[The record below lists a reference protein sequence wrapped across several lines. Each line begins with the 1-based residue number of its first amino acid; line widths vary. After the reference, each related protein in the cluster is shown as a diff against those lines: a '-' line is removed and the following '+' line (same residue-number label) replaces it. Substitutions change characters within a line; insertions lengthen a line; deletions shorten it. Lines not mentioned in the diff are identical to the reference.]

1 MIEKLQTGIAAAIA
15 WSLVGGA
22 LLVPGANATSTRR
35 GSAPALPAVCA
46 GANLVA
52 DAANVAT
59 VRAAVLCLV
68 NAERAGAGRA
78 ALADNAQLAQAAQ
91 AHSADMV
98 ARSFFAHTTPDG
110 VTFDVRIQR
119 TGYAGWT
126 MGENIAW
133 GGGTLATAQ
142 STVTMWIASPAH
154 EANIVNADFAESG
167 IGVALGTP
175 TAGLAGATFTQDF
188 GARR

>member
-1 MIEKLQTGIAAAIA
+1 MIKEFEAGIAAAIA

-22 LLVPGANATSTRR
+22 LLVPGAYATPDRSS
-35 GSAPALPAVCA
+35 GALALPAVCA

-52 DAANVAT
+52 DAANVNT

-68 NAERAGAGRA
+68 NAERASAGRA
-78 ALADNAQLAQAAQ
+78 ALTDNAQLAQAAQ

-110 VTFDVRIQR
+110 VTFDVRILR
-119 TGYAGWT
+119 AGYAGWT
-126 MGENIAW
+126 VGENIAW
-133 GGGTLATAQ
+133 GSGTLATAA
-142 STVTMWIASPAH
+142 STMAMWIASPAH
-154 EANIVNADFAESG
+154 EANIVNANFAESG
-167 IGVALGTP
+167 IGIALGTP

-188 GARR
+188 GAR